1 MRTVTIG
8 DKEFELKYGE
18 NAICALEDATGKT
31 AIEILDIAFK
41 GKQSFSLM
49 RAILWAGLLHKHR
62 GATLEMAG
70 DLLDTAQDSFEIQQE
85 AFAELHESVQSR
97 IPVAE
102 PKEEKKDETKNAVE
116 G

>member
-8 DKEFELKYGE
+8 GKEFELKYGE

-62 GATLEMAG
+62 GATQEMAG
-70 DLLDTAQDSFEIQQE
+70 DLLDGAQDAFSVQQE